1 MYKRILVPIDG
12 SEHSLKALEIAK
24 ELGEKFQSEI
34 YILSVIQEITRID
47 PVPAS
52 YAVID
57 VIPEG
62 AVDITTQ
69 ILEKAE
75 MNLRPYGYKIHTE
88 YKIGKPAEEILKYA
102 DNKDISLIVIGNRGL
117 GAFSRTFL
125 GSVSN
130 KVINN
135 TKRPVL
141 LIK

>member
-1 MYKRILVPIDG
+1 MYKKILVPIDG
-12 SEHSLKALEIAK
+12 SDHSLKALQVAK
-24 ELGEKFQSEI
+24 ELGEKFHSEI

-52 YAVID
+52 YAVVD

-62 AVDITTQ
+62 AVDITTE

-75 MNLRPYGYKIHTE
+75 MSIRPYDNKIHVE

-102 DNKDISLIVIGNRGL
+102 NDKDISLIIIGNRGL